1 MRAMEIA
8 DFLHAELHGGDVE
21 VEKTSTLDGI
31 EAHSVIFA
39 KKYSEALAEKIN
51 LGPSDV
57 LAIVVPEYEGK
68 IRCSYVIS
76 NNPRLSFIRVVTEF
90 FTDRPAAIIS
100 PSAHVSPDVKIGE
113 SVSIGAGCVIEGD
126 VTIGDSTILYPNVTI
141 TGKVKI
147 GCCCVIK
154 SGAVIGQSGFG
165 YERDENGVPVA
176 FPHTGGVRI
185 GDNVSIGAN
194 TCIDRATIR
203 DTIVEDN
210 VKIDNL
216 VHIAHNCI
224 ISTNTMIASESN
236 MCGGVVIGQ
245 QCWISPHSSV
255 LQHTEIGN
263 NSTIGMG
270 AVVMKKRV
278 AANSVMFGNPAK
290 TIGNNIN

>member
-1 MRAMEIA
+1 MRAKEIA

-76 NNPRLSFIRVVTEF
+76 NNPRLSFIRIVTEF
-90 FTDRPAAIIS
+90 FTDRPAPVIS
-100 PSAHVSPDVKIGE
+100 PSAYVSPEAKIGVG
-113 SVSIGAGCVIEGD
+113 VSIGSGCVIEGD
-126 VTIGDSTILYPNVTI
+126 VTIGDGTILYPNVTI

-147 GCCCVIK
+147 GCRCVIK

-165 YERDENGVPVA
+165 YERDEEGVPVA

-194 TCIDRATIR
+194 TCIDRATIGE
-203 DTIVEDN
+203 TVVEDN

-216 VHIAHNCI
+216 TQIAHNCHIGESCI
-224 ISTNTMIASESN
+224 ITGGVQL
-236 MCGGVVIGQ
+236 CGGTVLGK
-245 QCWISPHSSV
+245 QCWIAPNSSV
-255 LQHTEIGN
+255 IQHSIIGDY
-263 NSTIGMG
+263 STIGMG
-270 AVVMKKRV
+270 AVVVRNKVNNK
-278 AANSVMFGNPAK
+278 SVLFGNPAK
-290 TIGNNIN
+290 LISKNN

>member
-31 EAHSVIFA
+31 EAHTVIFA
-39 KKYSEALAEKIN
+39 KKYSDSMAEKIN

-76 NNPRLSFIRVVTEF
+76 NNPRLSFIRIVTEF
-90 FTDRPAAIIS
+90 FTDRPAPVIS
-100 PSAHVSPDVKIGE
+100 PSAYVSPEAKIGVG
-113 SVSIGAGCVIEGD
+113 VSIGSGCVIEGD
-126 VTIGDSTILYPNVTI
+126 VTIGDGTILYPNVTI

-147 GCCCVIK
+147 GSRCVIK

-165 YERDENGVPVA
+165 YERDEEGVPVA

-194 TCIDRATIR
+194 TCIDRATIGE
-203 DTIVEDN
+203 TVVEDN

-216 VHIAHNCI
+216 VLVGHNSMI
-224 ISTNTMIASESN
+224 GSNTMIAGATVL
-236 MCGGVVIGQ
+236 CGGSCVGKNT
-245 QCWISPHSSV
+245 WLSPQSSV
-255 LQHTEIGN
+255 LQHITVGAGV
-263 NSTIGMG
+263 TVGMG
-270 AVVMKKRV
+270 AVVMKNIKDYDIV
-278 AANSVMFGNPAK
+278 YGNPAK
-290 TIGNNIN
+290 IIGTNK

>member
-51 LGPSDV
+51 AASRDV
-57 LAIVVPEYEGK
+57 LAIVVPEYDGK
-68 IRCSYVIS
+68 IGCSYVIS
-76 NNPRLSFIRVVTEF
+76 DNPRLSFIRVVTEY
-90 FTDRPAAIIS
+90 FTGRPAAIIS

-113 SVSIGAGCVIEGD
+113 SVSIGAGCVIEGE
-126 VTIGDSTILYPNVTI
+126 VEIGNGTILYPNVTI

-147 GCCCVIK
+147 GSRCVIK

-165 YERDENGVPVA
+165 YERDEEGVPVA

-194 TCIDRATIR
+194 TSIDRATIGE
-203 DTIVEDN
+203 TVVEDN

-216 VHIAHNCI
+216 TQIAHNCHIGESCI
-224 ISTNTMIASESN
+224 IT
-236 MCGGVVIGQ
+236 GGALISGGTILGK
-245 QCWISPHSSV
+245 QCWISPNATII
-255 LQHTEIGN
+255 QHTVVGDHA
-263 NSTIGMG
+263 TIGMG
-270 AVVMKKRV
+270 AIVVRNKVK
-278 AANSVMFGNPAK
+278 ANSVLFGNPAK
-290 TIGNNIN
+290 LIGTNN

>member
-31 EAHSVIFA
+31 EAHTVIFA
-39 KKYSEALAEKIN
+39 KKYSDSMAEKIN

-113 SVSIGAGCVIEGD
+113 SVSIGAGCVIEGE
-126 VTIGDSTILYPNVTI
+126 VEIGNGTILYPNVTI

-147 GCCCVIK
+147 GRRCVIK

-165 YERDENGVPVA
+165 YERDEEGVPVA

-194 TCIDRATIR
+194 TCIDRATIGE
-203 DTIVEDN
+203 TVVENN

-216 VHIAHNCI
+216 TQIAHNCHIGESCI
-224 ISTNTMIASESN
+224 ITGGVQL
-236 MCGGVVIGQ
+236 CGGTVLGK
-245 QCWISPHSSV
+245 QCWIAPNSSV
-255 LQHTEIGN
+255 IQHSIIGDY
-263 NSTIGMG
+263 STIGMG
-270 AVVMKKRV
+270 AVVVRNKVNNK
-278 AANSVMFGNPAK
+278 SVLFGNPAK
-290 TIGNNIN
+290 LISKNN

>member
-1 MRAMEIA
+1 MRAKEIA

-31 EAHSVIFA
+31 EAHTVIFA
-39 KKYSEALAEKIN
+39 KKYSDSMAEKIN

-76 NNPRLSFIRVVTEF
+76 NNPRLSFIRIVTEF
-90 FTDRPAAIIS
+90 FTDRPAPVIS
-100 PSAHVSPDVKIGE
+100 PSAYVSPEAKIGVG
-113 SVSIGAGCVIEGD
+113 VSIGSGCVIEGD
-126 VTIGDSTILYPNVTI
+126 VTIGDGTILYPNVTI

-147 GCCCVIK
+147 GSRGVRK

-165 YERDENGVPVA
+165 YERDEEGVPVA

-194 TCIDRATIR
+194 TSIDRATIGE
-203 DTIVEDN
+203 TVVEDN

-216 VHIAHNCI
+216 TQIAHNCHIGESCI
-224 ISTNTMIASESN
+224 IT
-236 MCGGVVIGQ
+236 GGELISGGTILGK
-245 QCWISPHSSV
+245 QCWISPNATII
-255 LQHTEIGN
+255 QHTVVGDHA
-263 NSTIGMG
+263 TIGMG
-270 AVVMKKRV
+270 AIVVRNKVK
-278 AANSVMFGNPAK
+278 ANSVLLGNPAK
-290 TIGNNIN
+290 LIGTNN